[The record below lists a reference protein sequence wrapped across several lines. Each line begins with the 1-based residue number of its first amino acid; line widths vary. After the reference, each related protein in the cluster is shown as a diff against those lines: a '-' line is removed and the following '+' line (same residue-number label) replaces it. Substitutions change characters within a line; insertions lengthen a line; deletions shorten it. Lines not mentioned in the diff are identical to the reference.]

1 VRGHVPSDL
10 KERVGTFYMAGE
22 RTPGHMSQVDRPI
35 DIDDGTMCLAASC
48 PPGPKM
54 SAPPPHSLRYLPQEE
69 VSFELKD
76 APFMCVNTSLSVI
89 SLAEMRV
96 LGWLRKHRA
105 EIVAAE
111 QRFRVDRRAIAGA
124 IAWEALEN
132 VKSWSLRA
140 VGAAKP
146 HLWDFSLHPSNT
158 LVRQV
163 EDAGVLPK
171 QSDAERRRLLQTPGG
186 AITYIAGAMKAAVD
200 MTEAAGLGSIR
211 CRPEILTNFWQGSDL
226 VKWRAHIAAKK
237 PGEGFEPGNTMA
249 LWVASHLSYLE
260 DAVGK
265 PALAECSG
273 SR

>member
-1 VRGHVPSDL
+1 
-10 KERVGTFYMAGE
+10 MC
-22 RTPGHMSQVDRPI
+22 QVANPI
-35 DIDDGTMCLAASC
+35 KVDDGTTCLAASC
-48 PPGPKM
+48 APGPRT
-54 SAPPPHSLRYLPQEE
+54 SAPRPHSVRYLSQEE

-76 APFMCVNTSLSVI
+76 APFMCVSTSLSVI

-96 LGWLRKHRA
+96 LGWLREHRA

-111 QRFRVDRRAIAGA
+111 RRFRVDRRAIAGA

-132 VKSWSLRA
+132 VKPWSLRA
-140 VGAAKP
+140 VGPAKP

-158 LVRQV
+158 LVKQV

-186 AITYIAGAMKAAVD
+186 AITYIAGAMKAAAD
-200 MTEAAGLGSIR
+200 LTEAAGLGSIR

-226 VKWRAHIAAKK
+226 VKWRVHIAAKK
-237 PGEGFEPGNTMA
+237 LGKGFEPGNSMA
-249 LWVASHLSYLE
+249 LWVASHLWYLE

-265 PALAECSG
+265 PALPECSG
-273 SR
+273 PR